1 MIGSLMDRGV
11 LQAAAVFLVVG
22 WLLIQVADAVVP
34 ILGLPDW
41 TTPFVTYVV
50 IVGFPVFR
58 LSCCLLGSLSLQKAG
73 FIWIAVKIL
82 RRRQSGLRKAT

>member
-1 MIGSLMDRGV
+1 MNQASRRSTLIGSLMDRGV
-11 LQAAAVFLVVG
+11 LQAATVFLVVG

-58 LSCCLLGSLSLQKAG
+58 FSGCLVVCLVL
-73 FIWIAVKIL
+73 
-82 RRRQSGLRKAT
+82 

>member
-50 IVGFPVFR
+50 IVGFPVV
-58 LSCCLLGSLSLQKAG
+58 LLFAWFFELAEGRFYLDRGKDSPATT
-73 FIWIAVKIL
+73 I
-82 RRRQSGLRKAT
+82 GL

>member
-1 MIGSLMDRGV
+1 MDRGV

-58 LSCCLLGSLSLQKAG
+58 FSGFPVVLLFAWFFELAEGRFYLDRGKDSLATTIG
-73 FIWIAVKIL
+73 F
-82 RRRQSGLRKAT
+82 